1 MGTFHSRFLGIFNL
15 FLWKTLRVHF
25 DFLQMNLMLHGE
37 GAIMG
42 LKTENLVNLN

>member
-1 MGTFHSRFLGIFNL
+1 M
-15 FLWKTLRVHF
+15 LRVHL

-42 LKTENLVNLN
+42 LKIENLVNLN